1 MHVRARVHACYICIM
16 HAFLHACSGENRSCA
31 LRPAR
36 LEDRQRL
43 SVKTFKRNLFL
54 KPNFLQSFGV
64 KRQMAVFGQ
73 CRFPRLGQQ
82 EMGKTRKCRGTENT
96 AALNSNKQPP
106 SMQLPQALRATRAAE
121 CRFWASNCVLVVKI
135 AREPGS
141 FW

>member
-16 HAFLHACSGENRSCA
+16 HAFLHARSGEIRSCA

-64 KRQMAVFGQ
+64 KRQMDVFHQ
-73 CRFPRLGQQ
+73 CPFPRLGRQG
-82 EMGKTRKCRGTENT
+82 MGKTRKYRGAENT
-96 AALNSNKQPP
+96 AALNSDE
-106 SMQLPQALRATRAAE
+106 QLPTAQLPPALRATRAA
-121 CRFWASNCVLVVKI
+121 
-135 AREPGS
+135 
-141 FW
+141 

>member
-16 HAFLHACSGENRSCA
+16 HAFLHARSGEIRSWA

-64 KRQMAVFGQ
+64 KRQMDVFGQ
-73 CRFPRLGQQ
+73 CPFPRLGRQGI
-82 EMGKTRKCRGTENT
+82 EKTGKCRGAEITT
-96 AALNSNKQPP
+96 ALDSNKQPP
-106 SMQLPQALRATRAAE
+106 SVQLPPALRATRAA
-121 CRFWASNCVLVVKI
+121 
-135 AREPGS
+135 
-141 FW
+141 